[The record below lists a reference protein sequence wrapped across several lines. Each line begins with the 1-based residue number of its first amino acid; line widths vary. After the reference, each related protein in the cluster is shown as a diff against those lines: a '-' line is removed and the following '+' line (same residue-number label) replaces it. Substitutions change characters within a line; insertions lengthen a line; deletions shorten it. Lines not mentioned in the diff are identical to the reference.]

1 MVEGVVQH
9 PARGT
14 EMRALLTDSQRETL
28 NALIDRLIPPEG
40 DRPGAGQAGV
50 ARYLESGPRSG
61 RREWPATSSGPLQ
74 RADSVAGVEHG
85 RPLLDL
91 PADEKDA
98 VLKAVGRQSPDLFH
112 EFVFHVYS
120 GYYTSQKAL
129 TPLGPDAGTPQ
140 PRGFPNRALSTRTS
154 STAFAGSGRNT
165 GPYSA
170 SCGRV
175 HGVSEPS
182 CAAPHLRG
190 IQHAWRS
197 LD

>member
-1 MVEGVVQH
+1 
-9 PARGT
+9 
-14 EMRALLTDSQRETL
+14 MRALLTDSQRETL

-50 ARYLESGPRSG
+50 ARYLESAAIRSTRVARNVLG
-61 RREWPATSSGPLQ
+61 TLQ

-140 PRGFPNRALSTRTS
+140 PRGFPIEPFDPNIVDRVRRLGPKYRA
-154 STAFAGSGRNT
+154 
-165 GPYSA
+165 
-170 SCGRV
+170 V
-175 HGVSEPS
+175 
-182 CAAPHLRG
+182 
-190 IQHAWRS
+190 
-197 LD
+197 